1 MAIKTIGVLGA
12 GQMGSGIAQ
21 IAASKGYKVILRD
34 IKQEFCDNAMAKMKA
49 GLEKRI
55 AKGKATQEDL
65 DTVMN
70 NISTTVELADMKDCD
85 MVIEAAVE
93 ILDVKKGIFKDL
105 GEICRP
111 DCIMCTNTSSM
122 SITEITGGCKN
133 PERCMGMHFFSPVYA
148 MKLVEMIR
156 SEKTSDAT
164 VAAVR
169 EVSEK
174 MGKVPVL
181 CQTDTPGFIV
191 NRCLFA
197 FMLEAIH
204 EYEDGVATIDDIDT
218 AIKLGLNP
226 VSYTHLDVYKRQA
239 PAGWAFPSCP
249 ARFPCA
255 AECPLVLRAAWSVR
269 TPGKAAGVSP
279 VPAVLPRKSG
289 NSPMKNVL
297 EVYLKWQLA
306 LTSSTKSGF

>member
-1 MAIKTIGVLGA
+1 MAIETIAVLGA

-21 IAASKGYKVILRD
+21 IAAANGYKVIMRD
-34 IKQEFCDNAMAKMKA
+34 IKQEFCDKGVATIKK
-49 GLEKRI
+49 GLDKQV
-55 AKGKATQEDL
+55 AKGKTTQEAADAI
-65 DTVMN
+65 MA
-70 NISTTVELADMKDCD
+70 NISTTVELEGVAPADF
-85 MVIEAAVE
+85 VIEAVPE
-93 ILDVKKGIFKDL
+93 IMSLKQDTFKQL
-105 GEICRP
+105 GEICKP
-111 DCIMCTNTSSM
+111 DAILCTNTSSM

-133 PERCMGMHFFSPVYA
+133 PEHCMGMHFFSPVYA

-156 SEKTSDAT
+156 AEKTSDAT

-218 AIKLGLNP
+218 AIKLGLNHPMGPFEMMDLSGLDTFPHVTEILEKLP
-226 VSYTHLDVYKRQA
+226 VTS
-239 PAGWAFPSCP
+239 WACP
-249 ARFPCA
+249 ESVKAKI
-255 AECPLVLRAAWSVR
+255 AE
-269 TPGKAAGVSP
+269 GKYG
-279 VPAVLPRKSG
+279 RKSG
-289 NSPMKNVL
+289 EGWHKYN
-297 EVYLKWQLA
+297 
-306 LTSSTKSGF
+306 

>member
-1 MAIKTIGVLGA
+1 MAIETIAVLGA

-21 IAASKGYKVILRD
+21 IAATNGYKVIMRD
-34 IKQEFCDNAMAKMKA
+34 IKQEFCDKGVATIKK
-49 GLEKRI
+49 GLDKQV
-55 AKGKATQEDL
+55 AKGKTTQEAADAI
-65 DTVMN
+65 MA
-70 NISTTVELADMKDCD
+70 NISTTVELEGVAPADF
-85 MVIEAAVE
+85 VIEAVPE
-93 ILDVKKGIFKDL
+93 IMSLKQDTFKQL
-105 GEICRP
+105 GEICKP
-111 DCIMCTNTSSM
+111 DAILCTNTSSM

-218 AIKLGLNP
+218 AIKLGLNHPMGPFEMMDLSGLDTFPHVTEILEKLP
-226 VSYTHLDVYKRQA
+226 VTS
-239 PAGWAFPSCP
+239 WACP
-249 ARFPCA
+249 
-255 AECPLVLRAAWSVR
+255 
-269 TPGKAAGVSP
+269 
-279 VPAVLPRKSG
+279 
-289 NSPMKNVL
+289 
-297 EVYLKWQLA
+297 
-306 LTSSTKSGF
+306 